1 MTQGR
6 GHVTGDVFVP
16 RLTWLSLSILG
27 TYSASVHRISCNLG
41 KPPGGRCTNSRSGPM
56 WDNPKL
62 RRFYWLSNR
71 LTALMTDPTV
81 STTAPRP
88 SAIGLLGDRF

>member
-6 GHVTGDVFVP
+6 GHVTGDVFMSQ
-16 RLTWLSLSILG
+16 LTWLSLSILG

-41 KPPGGRCTNSRSGPM
+41 KPPNSRIGPM

-71 LTALMTDPTV
+71 LTAIMTDPTV
-81 STTAPRP
+81 STSAPRP
-88 SAIGLLGDRF
+88 SAVGLLGDRF